1 MVTKAIKIGSRPL
14 QGVKLLVKMAINRSR
29 GESIMRQP
37 VTPAALQPNA
47 MHVVK
52 HCFPQAPAF

>member
-47 MHVVK
+47 MQMVDISL
-52 HCFPQAPAF
+52 